1 MNRQHLKTIL
11 WLRWRLNMNQWS
23 RAGKLNQILSV
34 AFVIAALGTSV
45 LGFFATLIAGYF
57 LLPQATPDHLMLVCD
72 GVAVGFLVCWLF
84 GLMTQLQ
91 RTDSLSL
98 DKLLHLPISP
108 KGAFLLNY
116 LSSLFSLALI
126 IFLPLITGLAI
137 AMVIVKGPAMLMLF
151 PLLLGF
157 LFMVTAVTYQFRGWL
172 ALLMLDKRRRRTVT
186 VVITMGFI
194 LLVQIPNL
202 LNMTVWQ
209 RSRENAQSQHQ
220 DEIQK
225 LQLAL
230 AEREITQEQHAQ
242 QLSDLNSQR
251 AEERTQGRERFYH
264 QVVEGFEWGNM
275 LCPLGWLPYGV
286 RAAALGNLLPGLW
299 GTLGGLMIGAVSLRR
314 SYRTTLRIFT
324 GDFQSG
330 VARKPTVTQEKP
342 AAPADPSSSAN
353 FLEKR
358 LRWVTEQAA
367 VVALANFRSLTRAP
381 EAKMLL
387 LTPVIMLA
395 VFGSMLFMGG
405 IDEIPLIVRPIIA
418 LGAIV
423 MTMVGLLQIL
433 QNVFGFDRDGFR
445 VFVLTPAPRRDVLI
459 GKNLSIAPLALAM
472 CGLILLAVQI
482 MLPLRF
488 THFLATLVQAVMIYF
503 IFCMVGN
510 LISILSPVAMKP
522 GTFAPAKPTLKAVL
536 IQLASM
542 MLFPLALLPTLVPL
556 GLDLLLDHFGW
567 RGVVPIYLILSVLE
581 LVIGIW
587 IYKRVVSAQGRLLLR
602 REKQILDAVT
612 VEIT

>member
-34 AFVIAALGTSV
+34 GFVIAALATSV
-45 LGFFATLIAGYF
+45 LGFFATLIAGCF
-57 LLPQATPDHLMLVCD
+57 LLPQANPDHLMLLCD
-72 GVAVGFLVCWLF
+72 GVAVGFLICWLF
-84 GLMTQLQ
+84 GLMAQLQ

-108 KGAFLLNY
+108 TGAFLLNY
-116 LSSLFSLALI
+116 VSSLFSLALI

-172 ALLMLDKRRRRTVT
+172 ALLMLDKRRRRTIT
-186 VVITMGFI
+186 VVITVGFI

-209 RSRENAQSQHQ
+209 RSRENDRAEHQ
-220 DEIQK
+220 AEIQK
-225 LQLAL
+225 LQLTL
-230 AEREITQEQHAQ
+230 AEGKITPEQHTQ
-242 QLSDLNSQR
+242 QLADLNSQR
-251 AEERTQGRERFYH
+251 AEERTQGRERFYQ

-324 GDFQSG
+324 GDFQTG
-330 VARKPTVTQEKP
+330 VARTQTVVLEAP
-342 AAPADPSSSAN
+342 AAPADASSSAT

-358 LRWVTEQAA
+358 LRWVTEHAA

-381 EAKMLL
+381 EAKMML
-387 LTPVIMLA
+387 LTPVIMLGI
-395 VFGSMLFMGG
+395 FGSMLFMGNLH
-405 IDEIPLIVRPIIA
+405 EMPLLARPIIA

-423 MTMVGLLQIL
+423 MTMVGLLQVL
-433 QNVFGFDRDGFR
+433 QNLFGFDRDGFR
-445 VFVLTPAPRRDVLI
+445 VFVLTPTPRRDVLI

-472 CGLILLAVQI
+472 CGLILLAIQI

-488 THFLATLVQAVMIYF
+488 THFLATLVQSVMIYF

-510 LISILSPVAMKP
+510 LVSILSRVAMKP
-522 GTFAPAKPTLKAVL
+522 GTFAPAKPTLKMVL
-536 IQLASM
+536 IQLVGM
-542 MLFPLALLPTLVPL
+542 MLFPLALLPTVVPL

-567 RGVVPIYLILSVLE
+567 RGGVPVYLILTVME
-581 LVIGIW
+581 FVIGLW
-587 IYKRVVSAQGRLLLR
+587 IYKQVVSAQGRLLLR
-602 REKQILDAVT
+602 REKRILDAIT
-612 VEIT
+612 VDIT